1 MDPLTM
7 DLPDMDPLAM
17 DPPTI
22 DPSVMDP
29 LAINPIRAMVKAI
42 IEINTLL

>member
-29 LAINPIRAMVKAI
+29 LAINPIRAIVKAI